1 MTALRIYAVADIHG
15 REDRMARIR
24 SVIAAERPD
33 VLVAAG
39 DITSY
44 TGADRII
51 ALLNDMPVPVLAV
64 RGNTDLARVE
74 DLFARHPNIS
84 PLNLTG
90 IAVNGVPFAGLSGTI
105 PVPFRSRIGIMEA
118 KKLAGLASLVT
129 PGTVVV
135 VHTPPRG
142 ILDEAFG
149 RFHAGSKGLAKMVR
163 DARPLAVICGHIH
176 ECPGVGRL
184 GDSLVVNCNMGGGKG
199 GALIDIEDGRRVT
212 VRMLSNFP
220 S

>member
-15 REDRMARIR
+15 HEDRLSRIR
-24 SVIAAERPD
+24 SVITAERPD

-51 ALLNDMPVPVLAV
+51 ALLNEMPVPVLAV
-64 RGNTDLARVE
+64 RGNTDFARME
-74 DLFARHPNIS
+74 GLFARYANIS
-84 PLNLTG
+84 PLNLTRV
-90 IAVNGVPFAGLSGTI
+90 AVNGVPFAGLSGTI
-105 PVPFRSRIGIMEA
+105 PVPFRSRISIVE
-118 KKLAGLASLVT
+118 KRKLAALAQLVT

-142 ILDEAFG
+142 VLDEAFG
-149 RFHAGSKGLAKMVR
+149 RFHAGSKGLAKMVQ

-176 ECPGVGRL
+176 ERPGVGRL
-184 GDSLVVNCNMGGGKG
+184 GESFVVNCNMGGGRG
-199 GALIDIEDGRRVT
+199 GALIDVEEGNRVA
-212 VRMLSNFP
+212 VRMLS
-220 S
+220 